1 MKISPK
7 NKSLKKILIFVGL
20 FCLFINCFVL
30 FAPQNAFSFEL
41 KSQAEDFLR
50 QERFADLLDFLD
62 ILKMENRQDIADVQ
76 IEYYSVLAKSK
87 YLDYLEQKEDWEN
100 YYNHV
105 DLFNA
110 EIIKSA
116 EDFVGKHPA
125 SLETIDMQYLAWRAY
140 IRDEETASAEEAF
153 NKLIEVVITYTE
165 ENADT
170 AVFQEIAKRLSN
182 EGKVRQL
189 NKLFK
194 SYKEF
199 LAENAGSDSIERLGV
214 IAEGYLKKDKI
225 ETAIVIY
232 EHYIDLVLRQY
243 SKAKVQLVLNELGN
257 KFRHHGFVPAKDADF
272 AEKIYKLF
280 TQKFG
285 RDSLSEEALFAR
297 GYNLESLNIYDR
309 ALEEYKYFVKKF
321 PKSVFLPEVYTR
333 IAVINL
339 YSFGQIGLSLRF
351 FQKVAD
357 EFSDSF
363 YAPFCAYNAAMLLQW
378 QSEDEPASRFYSVL
392 FPSGGLFSEAAKD
405 RLNEIKNKEKM
416 GEDLRYVLEYLAGT
430 EESSTIMMTLESR
443 PQRAFAGEQV
453 IWSATAQDF
462 SSGTV
467 QPSFTYE
474 WTGDTGSND
483 DPGNTAG
490 FSTTYNKAIP
500 HVACFSASVAQTQG
514 MICKALWVHELR
526 VKTPNNIKSFKVG
539 VPVEIT
545 AEVFPRSIEDK
556 GMLLQWKIGA
566 EAIEGKGNKLLHSFE
581 VPGRYEIEIA
591 ANMQGARILK
601 KFNVD
606 IVE

>member
-1 MKISPK
+1 MKVYKRMGLNRIRFLTGGIILCLMIFAGLSGPQAAY
-7 NKSLKKILIFVGL
+7 SLD
-20 FCLFINCFVL
+20 
-30 FAPQNAFSFEL
+30 L

-62 ILKMENRQDIADVQ
+62 ILRMEKGKDIAELQ

-116 EDFVGKHPA
+116 KDFVGNNPA
-125 SLETIDMQYLAWRAY
+125 SLETIDMQYLAWKAY

-153 NKLIEVVITYTE
+153 NRLIDLVIAYTE

-170 AVFQEIAKRLSN
+170 AVFQEIAERLSN
-182 EGKVRQL
+182 EGRVRQL
-189 NKLFK
+189 NKLFE

-214 IAEGYLKKDKI
+214 IAEEYFKKDKI

-232 EHYIDLVLRQY
+232 GHYIDLVLRQY
-243 SKAKVQLVLNELGN
+243 SQAKAQLVLNDLAG
-257 KFRHHGFVPAKDADF
+257 KFREHGFTPAKDADF
-272 AEKIYKLF
+272 AEKIYELI

-285 RDSLSEEALFAR
+285 RDALGEEALFAR

-309 ALEEYKYFVKKF
+309 AQEEYKYFVKKF
-321 PKSVFLPEVYTR
+321 PESVFLPEVYTR
-333 IAVINL
+333 LAIINL
-339 YSFGQIGLSLRF
+339 YSFGQIDIAQMF

-357 EFSDSF
+357 DFSNSP
-363 YAPFCAYNAAMLLQW
+363 YAPFCTYNAAMILQW
-378 QSEDEPASRFYSVL
+378 QSEDELASRLYSIL
-392 FPSGGLFSEAAKD
+392 LASGGLFSEAAKD
-405 RLNEIKNKEKM
+405 RLDEIKNKQKM
-416 GEDLRYVLEYLAGT
+416 DEDLRYVLEYLSAT
-430 EESSTIMMTLESR
+430 EDSSTIMMTLQSR
-443 PQRAFAGEQV
+443 PQRAFVGEKV

-474 WTGDTGSND
+474 WSGDTGSND
-483 DPGNTAG
+483 DPGNTAK
-490 FSTTYNKAIP
+490 FSTTYTKALP
-500 HVACFSASVAQTQG
+500 HLVCFSALVAQTQG
-514 MICKALWVHELR
+514 MICRALWVHELK
-526 VKTPNNIKSFKVG
+526 VKTPDNTMSFKAG
-539 VPVEIT
+539 VPVEFS

-556 GMLLQWKIGA
+556 GILWQWKIGA
-566 EAIEGKGNKLLHSFE
+566 EAVDVKGNKFLHSFD
-581 VPGRYEIEIA
+581 VPGRYEIELT
-591 ANMQGARILK
+591 ANILGIRILK
-601 KFNVD
+601 KINVD